1 MPQLKKIRSF
11 LFIIYIDFFNRL
23 QLSPKK
29 SGGTAG
35 ILYNN
40 RHRQAPRTHTDI
52 QAVRALEMSEPI
64 LYILVYFESYL
75 AFLQR
80 VTHKIFIMLQLLLY
94 KQNSQTKLAVLLFKE

>member
-1 MPQLKKIRSF
+1 MFFSIVCSF
-11 LFIIYIDFFNRL
+11 FL
-23 QLSPKK
+23 KK

-35 ILYNN
+35 VLYNN

-52 QAVRALEMSEPI
+52 QAVRALGMSEPI
-64 LYILVYFESYL
+64 LYILVYFELYL

-80 VTHKIFIMLQLLLY
+80 VTHKTFIMLQLLLY